1 MRRSLRDALRDAA
14 LAAALALVAGAD
26 AAEALARQARGNLA
40 VTVRVIDRC
49 RATFAGQAVS
59 QQCTA
64 FAPSVVH
71 AEPAWTAPALGR
83 APTQGSRAATAG
95 QAFVTVIY

>member
-1 MRRSLRDALRDAA
+1 MRRCLRDAA
-14 LAAALALVAGAD
+14 LAAALALVAGA
-26 AAEALARQARGNLA
+26 ASAEALAKQARGNLA

-49 RATFAGQAVS
+49 RTTFAGQAVS

-71 AEPAWTAPALGR
+71 VEPAWTAPALER
-83 APTQGSRAATAG
+83 APMQGSRAATAG